1 MDSEDTQTT
10 ETPKQETA
18 SVSSSSKKTI
28 GKAQAKEHNK
38 KVKVA
43 KKKYFVP
50 TTGKTYEAE
59 SLQEASALAAK
70 ELKRSR
76 K

>member
-1 MDSEDTQTT
+1 MTTEDQSTT
-10 ETPKQETA
+10 PETPKNESPAQST
-18 SVSSSSKKTI
+18 KTVK
-28 GKAQAKEHNK
+28 KAQAKEHNK
-38 KVKVA
+38 KVSVA

-59 SLQEASALAAK
+59 NLQEASALAAK